1 MKVAFIS
8 DMHGNLEALSTVI
21 RDIDNNS
28 DINFICC
35 TGDVVGYYP
44 HPLECIDI
52 VRKQCKHAIK
62 GNHDEVVTDKNFDKQ
77 KSWFNPIAAAALT
90 WTREKL
96 IKADSATYFSYL
108 ESLPVSKE
116 ILIEDKKV
124 LLAHGT
130 PEDKWEYFL
139 YPFWLDKPPPDQKI
153 TLGKWLK
160 KWDLVV
166 IGHTHQPFIYKYR
179 KKVVLNPGSVGQPR
193 DGNPKA
199 SYAVVDI
206 NTSKIQAEII
216 RLEYD
221 IKETCK
227 ALIQAG
233 LHEYLCE
240 RLLSGN

>member
-1 MKVAFIS
+1 VKVAFVS
-8 DMHGNLEALSTVI
+8 DIHGNLEALTTVL
-21 RDIDNNS
+21 RDIENNT

-44 HPLECIDI
+44 HPLECIDM
-52 VRKQCKHAIK
+52 VRKQCKHVIK

-96 IKADSATYFSYL
+96 LKADSASHFHYL

-116 ILIEDKKV
+116 ILLEDRKV

-130 PEDKWEYFL
+130 PEKKWDYFL
-139 YPFWLDKPPPDQKI
+139 YPFWLDEPLPEQKV

-160 KWDLVV
+160 KWDLVI

-199 SYAVVDI
+199 SYAIVDI
-206 NTSKIQAEII
+206 NKSKIHAEII
-216 RLEYD
+216 RLDYNIE
-221 IKETCK
+221 ETCK
-227 ALIQAG
+227 ALLEAG
-233 LHEYLCE
+233 LHKYLCE
-240 RLLSGN
+240 RLLTGN

>member
-1 MKVAFIS
+1 MKVAFVS
-8 DMHGNLEALSTVI
+8 DMHGNLEALTTVLQ
-21 RDIDNNS
+21 DINSSS

-52 VRKQCKHAIK
+52 VRKQCKHVIK
-62 GNHDEVVTDKNFDKQ
+62 GNHDEVVTDKNFDRQ
-77 KSWFNPIAAAALT
+77 KSWFNPIAAEALT

-96 IKADSATYFSYL
+96 LKADSATHFHYL

-116 ILIEDKKV
+116 IIIENRKV

-130 PEDKWEYFL
+130 PENKWDYFL
-139 YPFWLDKPPPDQKI
+139 YPFWLDEPPPEQKI
-153 TLGKWLK
+153 ILGKWLK

-199 SYAVVDI
+199 SYAIVDI
-206 NTSKIQAEII
+206 STSKIDAKII
-216 RLEYD
+216 RLDYD
-221 IKETCK
+221 IKETCN
-227 ALIQAG
+227 ALLEAG

-240 RLLSGN
+240 RLLTGN

>member
-8 DMHGNLEALSTVI
+8 DMHGNLEALTTVFQ
-21 RDIDNNS
+21 DIDNNS

-44 HPLECIDI
+44 HPLECIDM
-52 VRKQCKHAIK
+52 VRKRCKHVIK
-62 GNHDEVVTDKNFDKQ
+62 GNHDEVVIDKNFDKR

-96 IKADSATYFSYL
+96 LKTDVVTYFQYL

-116 ILIEDKKV
+116 LVVEDRKV

-130 PEDKWEYFL
+130 PENKWDYFL
-139 YPFWLDKPPPDQKI
+139 YPFWLNEPPPEQKV
-153 TLGKWLK
+153 TLGRWLK

-193 DGNPKA
+193 DGDPKA
-199 SYAVVDI
+199 SYAIVEI
-206 NTSKIQAEII
+206 NTSKIQAKII
-216 RLEYD
+216 RIDYD

-227 ALIQAG
+227 ALLDVG
-233 LHEYLCE
+233 LHKYLCE
-240 RLLSGN
+240 RLISGN

>member
-1 MKVAFIS
+1 
-8 DMHGNLEALSTVI
+8 MHGNLEALTTVL

-52 VRKQCKHAIK
+52 VRKQCKHVIK

-96 IKADSATYFSYL
+96 LKAGSGSYFHYL
-108 ESLPVSKE
+108 EALPITKE
-116 ILIEDKKV
+116 ILIEDRKV

-130 PEDKWEYFL
+130 PENKWDYFL
-139 YPFWLDKPPPDQKI
+139 YPFWLNDPPLEQKVI
-153 TLGKWLK
+153 LGKWLK

-179 KKVVLNPGSVGQPR
+179 KKMVLNPGSVGQPR

-206 NTSKIQAEII
+206 NRSKIQAEII

>member
-1 MKVAFIS
+1 VKVAFVS
-8 DMHGNLEALSTVI
+8 DMHGNLEALTTVLQ
-21 RDIDNNS
+21 DIENKNDM
-28 DINFICC
+28 DFICC

-44 HPLECIDI
+44 HPIECIDM
-52 VRKQCKHAIK
+52 VRKQCKHVIK
-62 GNHDEVVTDKNFDKQ
+62 GNHDEVVTDKNFDRQ
-77 KSWFNPIAAAALT
+77 KSWFNPFAAAALT
-90 WTREKL
+90 WTRERL
-96 IKADSATYFSYL
+96 LRADSATHFHYL
-108 ESLPVSKE
+108 ESLPVSME
-116 ILIEDKKV
+116 ILIEDRKV

-139 YPFWLDKPPPDQKI
+139 YPFWLDTPPPDQRV

-199 SYAVVDI
+199 SYAIVDI
-206 NTSKIQAEII
+206 NTSKIRAEII
-216 RLEYD
+216 RLDYD

-227 ALIQAG
+227 ALVEAG